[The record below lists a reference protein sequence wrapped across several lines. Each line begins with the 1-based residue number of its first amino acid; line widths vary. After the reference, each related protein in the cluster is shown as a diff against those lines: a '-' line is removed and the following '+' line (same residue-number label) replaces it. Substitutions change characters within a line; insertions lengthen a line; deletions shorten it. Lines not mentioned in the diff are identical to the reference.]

1 MDREPTDELTLAIDI
16 ANLLY
21 TSIID
26 YKNII
31 GLQAKARG
39 AVLSFL
45 VSFMEKDG
53 RYILLY
59 YMLKGFKPS
68 CTEVEL
74 PLTSVLLRFNL
85 V

>member
-1 MDREPTDELTLAIDI
+1 MYREPTDELTLAIDI

-26 YKNII
+26 YKDII

-45 VSFMEKDG
+45 VSFMQKEWEI
-53 RYILLY
+53 YIIVLY
-59 YMLKGFKPS
+59 AK
-68 CTEVEL
+68 
-74 PLTSVLLRFNL
+74 RI
-85 V
+85 